1 MALPEGFEIV
11 SKPQQQTANLPEG
24 FEIVSNEP
32 EASLT
37 DSLGG
42 ALDVAGTMASG
53 IIAEPIAGIAG
64 IAGAIL
70 PGEQGQG
77 AEWVESTREALT
89 RQPSSETG
97 QEYLQN
103 VGEVL
108 KPVAEGLSTAEKFL
122 GEKTLEATGSP
133 ELAAIAHTLPTAAL
147 EALGVAGAVKA
158 GKPAIKATQK
168 AAEATADAAT
178 KTAKSFESGAEQLF
192 KYQSP
197 YKKALADK
205 IKSGSTD
212 DELAK
217 FKVGET
223 GKLQKDPLAR
233 EAIKQGFDEGVLSP
247 IKQAGRTDKDAMLK
261 MVDIMEKGKKNKRY
275 AELNRPSDVAG
286 ETLIERVNT
295 IKFANRDAGR
305 KLDSVAKSLKGQ
317 EVDTMP
323 AVNNFIESLDEMGV
337 NFDSNMK
344 PNFNGSDIEGVVG
357 AERIVNQ
364 MIGRMKGSGTPDAY
378 DTHRMKKFI
387 DEQVTYGKGAEG
399 LAGKTERVMKSLR
412 RDLDAALDSKFPAY
426 DEVNTT
432 YAETIGVLDSLQ
444 DVAGKKMNLSGPNAN
459 KAVGTLLRR
468 LSSNA
473 QSRVTLLDA
482 ITDIESVSKKYAGM
496 GKKLLP
502 GDGGKDAD
510 LISQVLFMDELD
522 SVFGPV
528 ARTSLKG
535 QVEQAVKGGAQ
546 SARGGVLD
554 VAIDLL
560 GKGAENARGIN
571 EEAAFKSIKELLKQ

>member
-1 MALPEGFEIV
+1 M
-11 SKPQQQTANLPEG
+11 ANLPEG
-24 FEIVSNEP
+24 FEIVSQPQATGLP
-32 EASLT
+32 EGFEVVSEDGRSFT
-37 DSLGG
+37 DQLGG
-42 ALDVAGTMASG
+42 ALDVAATMGSG
-53 IIAEPIAGIAG
+53 IIAEPISGLAG

-70 PGEQGQG
+70 PGEEGQG
-77 AEWVESTREALT
+77 AEWVEKTQQALT
-89 RQPSSETG
+89 RTPSSEAG
-97 QEYLQN
+97 KEYLQD
-103 VGEVL
+103 VGKVL
-108 KPVAEGLSTAEKFL
+108 EPVAEGLSTAERFL
-122 GEKTLEATGSP
+122 GEATLEATGSP

-147 EALGVAGAVKA
+147 EALGVVGAVKA
-158 GKPAIKATQK
+158 GKPAMKASRR
-168 AAEATADAAT
+168 AAETAAETAT
-178 KTAKSFESGAEQLF
+178 KTAKSFESKADQLF

-205 IKSGSTD
+205 IKAGSTD
-212 DELAK
+212 DELAR
-217 FKVGET
+217 FRVGDT
-223 GKLQKDPLAR
+223 GKLQKDPVAR

-261 MVDIMEKGKKNKRY
+261 MVDIMEKGKKNKRF

-295 IKFANRDAGR
+295 IKFANKSAG
-305 KLDSVAKSLKGQ
+305 KQLDSVAKELKGQ
-317 EVDTMP
+317 GVDTMP

-337 NFDSNMK
+337 SFDSNMK
-344 PNFNGSDIEGVVG
+344 PDFKGSDIEGVVG

-364 MIGRMKGSGTPDAY
+364 MIGRMKGTGTPDAY

-399 LAGKTERVMKSLR
+399 LAGKTERVMKKLR
-412 RDLDAALDSKFPAY
+412 KDLDSALDSKFPAY

-432 YAETIGVLDSLQ
+432 YAETIGALDALQ

-482 ITDIESVSKKYAGM
+482 ITEIEAVSKKHAGM

-502 GDGGKDAD
+502 GEGGKDAD

-535 QVEQAVKGGAQ
+535 QVEQGIKSAGQG
-546 SARGGVLD
+546 ARGG
-554 VAIDLL
+554 AIDIAIEAL
-560 GKGAENARGIN
+560 GKGAEKARGIN
-571 EEAAFKSIKELLKQ
+571 DEAAFKAIKELLKQ